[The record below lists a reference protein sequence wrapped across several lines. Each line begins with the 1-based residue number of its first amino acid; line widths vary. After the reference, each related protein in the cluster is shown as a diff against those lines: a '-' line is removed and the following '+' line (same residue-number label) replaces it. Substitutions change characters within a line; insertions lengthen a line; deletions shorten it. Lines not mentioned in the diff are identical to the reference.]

1 MKTFIFSASILAVSI
16 TVNAQNAIEQ
26 SKLTD
31 NISITLK
38 GGAATPLNSDAFWGN
53 MRGVFGL
60 DLRKQITPAFG
71 LGLEGQLSVNT
82 SDWYGLRNKNVFEHQ
97 LVGTYGAV
105 NLMNLLG
112 GYNGYPR
119 AFEVEA
125 VAGVGWLHYYSP
137 VYDSNSWYTRTGLN
151 LNFNFGDAR
160 QWTFSLMPSVVWN
173 MNGDMKRG
181 APLGYSSQ
189 YSSNQ
194 AALQVLAGITYHFA
208 NSNGTHS
215 FALVRPYDYYEVEEL
230 NAQINGLRAELE
242 ASMLLNVALET
253 ENVELAEALEKC
265 LNKKP
270 EIVKDNTL
278 NTVRYLFFR
287 QGSSVIT
294 ADQQPNV
301 EQIAVYLKKHSSAS
315 VVIKGY
321 ASPEGNLDYNIKLAS
336 ARAEAVKTMLINK
349 YGISSQRIKAEGQG
363 IGEMFTEPDWNR
375 VSICTINE
383 TSK

>member
-1 MKTFIFSASILAVSI
+1 MKTFILSASILAVSI

-31 NISITLK
+31 NISISLK

-97 LVGTYGAV
+97 LVGTYSAV

-137 VYDSNSWYTRTGLN
+137 VYDSNSWYTRTGFN

-173 MNGDMKRG
+173 MNGDMKRS
-181 APLGYSSQ
+181 APLGYTSQ

-215 FALVRPYDYYEVEEL
+215 FALVKPYDYYEVEEL
-230 NAQINGLRAELE
+230 NAQINGMREELE

-287 QGSSVIT
+287 QGSSIIT

-301 EQIAVYLKKHSSAS
+301 EQIAVYLKKHPSAS
-315 VVIKGY
+315 VEIKGY

-336 ARAEAVKTMLINK
+336 ARAEAVKIMLNK
-349 YGISSQRIKAEGQG
+349 
-363 IGEMFTEPDWNR
+363 
-375 VSICTINE
+375 
-383 TSK
+383 